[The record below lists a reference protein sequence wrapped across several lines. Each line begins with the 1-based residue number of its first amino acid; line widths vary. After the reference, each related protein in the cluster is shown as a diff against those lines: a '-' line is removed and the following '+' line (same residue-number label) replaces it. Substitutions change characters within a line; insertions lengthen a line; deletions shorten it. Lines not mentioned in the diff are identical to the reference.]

1 MTTAALVLETS
12 TVKRKAKRP
21 EKSTGYNE
29 PSFFIPESLNDKHLQ
44 GPWSRRARRRPM
56 SSWNDTYNE
65 LRALMRKQTESSGD
79 PSTSALSNHE
89 SALTGFLRERCIDPA
104 ETIGATL
111 RTMSYR
117 HVSSHLAT
125 LVANGASGA
134 YIRNRKSS
142 LVRWRRLLSERDA
155 QDAKANGDYTPFEV
169 ELRRLFEAGATIKGT
184 ARAIGMP
191 LATLKRWLA
200 GAAPTCR
207 SIHYI
212 ERIERVFGMAPS
224 HLRGLLPR
232 MKPEPQ
238 PAVHGAGSSHN
249 GDEGEAE
256 LKLLMAPED
265 ATDECIREW
274 IALKEY
280 KTQSFLWEEEAAIPE
295 DIEDAGRPWRLKV
308 MPPGKKKRCAWIDV
322 VGNQHSGSARH
333 AFGLACAYYGWM
345 QLGHAG
351 GGLGMAPVEAQHLCH
366 LADAEKIRAYVR
378 WRKKKT
384 GSYTRTTINFL
395 SFASMLCRPSTGFL
409 AVHPEWGRAVGLNNA
424 EQWTKR
430 CARTRSLIALMRR
443 DIRSKLVVT
452 HDRESQLK
460 GALGCKN
467 PLQALAEAIKRHLAA
482 KPLTGGML
490 EAIWARD
497 HALLYVSASCA
508 VRACNLRELTHT
520 RDNAGHLRRTAAGEW
535 LVVIPRAQLKNGEY
549 RGDLCA
555 YVVPSAW
562 RFLDRYFR
570 DYRPKFGSSSYVFAS
585 RDGDQ
590 GPWESLSAR
599 FRTVTGRTLEGCKG
613 IGPQV
618 MRHLVA
624 SGLARLSGST
634 ALSARALHD
643 SERTVD
649 DYYVL
654 DEPQRVAQMLDEL
667 LK

>member
-1 MTTAALVLETS
+1 
-12 TVKRKAKRP
+12 
-21 EKSTGYNE
+21 
-29 PSFFIPESLNDKHLQ
+29 
-44 GPWSRRARRRPM
+44 M

-65 LRALMRKQTESSGD
+65 LRALMRKQAEISGD
-79 PSTSALSNHE
+79 PSPSALSNHE

-125 LVANGASGA
+125 LTANGASGA

-200 GAAPTCR
+200 GASPTWR
-207 SIHYI
+207 SIHYV
-212 ERIERVFGMAPS
+212 ERIERIFGMAPG

-232 MKPEPQ
+232 MKPEPEQ
-238 PAVHGAGSSHN
+238 AEVSAALSQN
-249 GDEGEAE
+249 EEEGVADA
-256 LKLLMAPED
+256 KLLIPLEEV
-265 ATDECIREW
+265 TEECKQEW

-280 KTQSFLWEEEAAIPE
+280 KTQSFLWEEEAEIPD
-295 DIEDAGRPWRLKV
+295 DIEDVGRPWRL
-308 MPPGKKKRCAWIDV
+308 MDLPPGKKKRYPWIDV
-322 VGNQHSGSARH
+322 VGRQHSGTARH
-333 AFGLACAYYGWM
+333 DFGVARAYLGWM
-345 QLGHAG
+345 QLGPER
-351 GGLGMAPVEAQHLCH
+351 GGLGMTPERAQHLGH
-366 LADAEKIRAYVR
+366 LADAAKVRAYVI

-384 GSYTRTTINFL
+384 GSYTRTTMKIL
-395 SFASMLCRPSTGFL
+395 SFASMLCQPNTGFL
-409 AVHPEWGRAVGLNNA
+409 AVHPEWGGALGIDNA
-424 EQWTKR
+424 EQWKER
-430 CARTRSLIALMRR
+430 CAQTHNFIALMRR
-443 DIRSKLVVT
+443 DIRTKLVVT
-452 HDRESQLK
+452 HDKKSQLK
-460 GALGCKN
+460 GALGRKN
-467 PLQALAEAIKRHLAA
+467 PLQAVAEAIKRHLAA
-482 KPLTGGML
+482 KPFTGGML
-490 EAIWARD
+490 EAIWGRD
-497 HALLYVSASCA
+497 HVLLYVSASCPL
-508 VRACNLRELTHT
+508 RARNLSELTHT
-520 RDNAGHLRRTAAGEW
+520 RDNTGHLRRTAAGEW
-535 LVVIPRAQLKNGEY
+535 LVVIPRGKLKNGEY
-549 RGDLCA
+549 REDLHA

-585 RDGDQ
+585 RDGDE

-624 SGLARLSGST
+624 SGLARRSGST
-634 ALSARALHD
+634 ALSATALHD

-654 DEPQRVAQMLDEL
+654 DEPQRVAQILEDL